1 MAPCTCRRPLRGGAL
16 VARVLDGEPGE
27 VVLPGLLHGAIV
39 LGAGLF
45 LLVVLRAP
53 LRALRRDAA
62 RVPDEPRE
70 AFSVSTGTTAS

>member
-1 MAPCTCRRPLRGGAL
+1 M
-16 VARVLDGEPGE
+16 
-27 VVLPGLLHGAIV
+27 PGLLHGAIV
-39 LGAGLF
+39 LGAGLPPA
-45 LLVVLRAP
+45 LVLRAP